1 MSVKELITKIIT
13 EELDST
19 DHFLVGVDVNQAET
33 DLKFYIDGTEGVSVQ
48 VCTRLSRKISRI
60 LDEEYLDDQ
69 PIRYEI
75 SSPGVDQPLVDKRQ
89 YPQHIGRDL
98 LIDCTDENTVEG
110 ELLEVK
116 LEALVLKVAVSK
128 HKKEEQ
134 EILFEDIKTSIVKIS
149 FKPRKK

>member
-19 DHFLVGVDVNQAET
+19 DNFLVGVDVNQAET
-33 DLKFYIDGTEGVSVQ
+33 DLKFYIDGIEGVSVQ

-98 LIDCTDENTVEG
+98 MIDCTDESTVEG
-110 ELLEVK
+110 
-116 LEALVLKVAVSK
+116 
-128 HKKEEQ
+128 
-134 EILFEDIKTSIVKIS
+134 
-149 FKPRKK
+149 